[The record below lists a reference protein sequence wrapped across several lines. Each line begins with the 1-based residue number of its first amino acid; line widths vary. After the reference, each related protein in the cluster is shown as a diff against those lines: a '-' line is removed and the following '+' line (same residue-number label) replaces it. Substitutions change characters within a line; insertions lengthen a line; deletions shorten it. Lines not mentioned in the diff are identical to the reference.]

1 MVSGENAHSRYMSE
15 DAYKC
20 IGTDNKELFIVP
32 NAKHVDF
39 YDNQNGVV
47 PFDKLEDFFKM
58 NLQ

>member
-1 MVSGENAHSRYMSE
+1 MSE

-20 IGTDNKELFIVP
+20 IGTDNKELLIVP

-47 PFDKLEDFFKM
+47 PFDKLENFFKM
-58 NLQ
+58 NL